1 MAAGWSSLVAHYT
14 PPLRGRYA
22 HLGALSSA
30 MTPIKHRQTVAML
43 GDKCRGNT
51 DALHYTRACLPFFA
65 A

>member
-1 MAAGWSSLVAHYT
+1 MAAGWSSLVAHYIS
-14 PPLRGRYA
+14 LYA

-30 MTPIKHRQTVAML
+30 MAPIKHRQTVVGL
-43 GDKCRGNT
+43 GDEYRGHT

>member
-1 MAAGWSSLVAHYT
+1 MAAGWFSLVAHYIS
-14 PPLRGRYA
+14 LYA

-30 MTPIKHRQTVAML
+30 MAPIKHRQTVVGL
-43 GDKCRGNT
+43 GDEYRGHT